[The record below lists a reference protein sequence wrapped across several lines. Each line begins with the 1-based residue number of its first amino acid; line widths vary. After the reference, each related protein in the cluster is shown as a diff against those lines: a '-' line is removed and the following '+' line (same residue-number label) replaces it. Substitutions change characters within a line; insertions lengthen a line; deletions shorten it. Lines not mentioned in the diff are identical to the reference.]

1 MDIKTAVTHFSALAQ
16 ETRLEVFRLL
26 VKAGSDGMLAGE
38 IAEALGVRQ
47 NTMSSNL
54 SVLANAGLLQSQREG
69 RFIRYSIDFENLS
82 ELLSFLMEDCCGG
95 DPEACQAAIDKI
107 MKCC

>member
-1 MDIKTAVTHFSALAQ
+1 MDINTAIAHFSALAQ
-16 ETRLEVFRLL
+16 ETRLQVFRLL
-26 VKAGSDGMLAGE
+26 VKAGSGGMLAGD
-38 IAEALGVRQ
+38 IADALGVKQ

-54 SVLANAGLLQSQREG
+54 SVLSNAGLLQSTREG
-69 RFIRYSIDFENLS
+69 RFIRYSIDFDNLS

-95 DPEACQAAIDKI
+95 DPEACQIAIAKI

>member
-1 MDIKTAVTHFSALAQ
+1 MDIKDAIIHFSALAQ

-26 VKAGSDGMLAGE
+26 VKAGGDGMLAGE
-38 IAEALGVRQ
+38 IADALGVKQ
-47 NTMSSNL
+47 NTMSANL
-54 SVLANAGLLQSQREG
+54 SVLSNAGLLQSSREG
-69 RFIRYSIDFENLS
+69 RYIRYSIDFENLS

-95 DPEACQAAIDKI
+95 DPEACQVAIAKI